1 MPEEAYDLV
10 RIHCPACGEP
20 LTVDY
25 GHSRQTMHE
34 GPLEIYSLL
43 CPGCAANSTI
53 VINPDDL
60 EPLEPG
66 GAVDPGWKIEK
77 GLKIEFDAFARP
89 PRRVKKDHP
98 QIVFQAHP
106 GHMQYF
112 QLVSI
117 PMSKKER
124 KKWWGKTVHV
134 TVEVIESTDWHR
146 EED

>member
-25 GHSRQTMHE
+25 GHSRQTFHE

-43 CPGCAANSTI
+43 CPHCAANSTI
-53 VINPDDL
+53 VMNPNDL
-60 EPLEPG
+60 EQG
-66 GAVDPGWKIEK
+66 GASGVYREIEK

-89 PRRVKKDHP
+89 PKRSKIEKDHP
-98 QIVFQAHP
+98 QIVVQAHP

-112 QLVSI
+112 QLVSV
-117 PMSKKER
+117 PMSKEGQER
-124 KKWWGKTVHV
+124 LVGKDSSRYSRGDR
-134 TVEVIESTDWHR
+134 IR
-146 EED
+146 RLAP